1 MGKAKR
7 KAKAPSSAAP
17 AVRAEVTVSTRSYS
31 GLDDPALLEFIR
43 GGSGGP
49 VSIEA
54 ALENSAVLRC
64 LDLISGSIG
73 MLPLYIMRRAA
84 DGGLRKAAEHP
95 LYRLFQYRP
104 NAWQTPFEFKQLM
117 QLWALEDGNAYA
129 LVNRIGARVSGLIPI
144 SPRRVQVR
152 QLDDWSLSYQVTR
165 PDGQSTTVAAHDMF
179 HLRGLSQDGIVGLSR
194 VKKAAGIIGTALRAQ
209 EASER
214 LFRHG
219 IMATGALK
227 HPAKIGPEA
236 VEQLRRSMEERYA
249 GVSGAGRWMILEE
262 GMEAVPFT
270 ATAENSQ
277 LVETRAA
284 QVEEIAR
291 VFGVP
296 RPLMGVEETSWG
308 SGIEQLAILFVRF
321 GLAPWFKA
329 WEEAIRRTLV
339 AESEWE
345 AIVPDFDEQELLR
358 GTLKDQSEFF
368 AKALGSGGSR
378 PWLEVNE
385 VRELSGYGRHADGG
399 GLQPAQAPA
408 PTPGTSRETTPE

>member
-7 KAKAPSSAAP
+7 KAKPGRAAAP
-17 AVRAEVTVSTRSYS
+17 AVRAAVTVATRSYS
-31 GLDDPALLEFIR
+31 GLDDPALLEFLR
-43 GGSGGP
+43 GGAGGA
-49 VSIEA
+49 VSIET

-64 LDLISGSIG
+64 LDLIAGSIG
-73 MLPLYIMRRAA
+73 MLPLNVMRRTES
-84 DGGLRKAAEHP
+84 GGLAKAEDHP
-95 LYRLFQYRP
+95 LYRLFQFRP
-104 NAWQTPFEFKQLM
+104 NGWQTPFEFKQLM

-129 LVNRIGARVSGLIPI
+129 LVQRTGARVSGLIPI
-144 SPRRVQVR
+144 APRRVQIR

-165 PDGQSTTVAAHDMF
+165 PDGQSATIAGRDMF
-179 HLRGLSQDGIVGLSR
+179 HLRGLSQDGIKGISR
-194 VKKAAGIIGTALRAQ
+194 VKKAAAIIGTALRAQ

-214 LFRHG
+214 LFRNG
-219 IMATGALK
+219 IMASGALK
-227 HPAKIGPEA
+227 HPQRIGPEA

-249 GVSGAGRWMILEE
+249 GVDGAGRWMVLEE
-262 GMEAVPFT
+262 GMEAVPFQ

-339 AESEWE
+339 AESEW
-345 AIVPDFDEQELLR
+345 ASIVPDFDEQELLR

-399 GLQPAQAPA
+399 GLAPIQPPAPA
-408 PTPGTSRETTPE
+408 AGTTTKEERP